1 MSSKRISLLIVEL
14 FIFSMTILLFT
25 EISSIGLHSNNFFF
39 AKIYAKDT
47 SEEFSKRNNT
57 TAVENQS
64 LSSIN
69 PYQYNSNTS
78 KFDTPLINLIQDISL
93 PNVIGRID
101 HMDID
106 IKNHRL
112 FVAELENN
120 SVDVIDLQNNGKRLD
135 TITKNIKEPQGIAYV
150 SEYDKLFVS
159 NGADGK
165 VNVFNATSY
174 KWIDSINFYDDADNI
189 RYDNVSKLIYVGY
202 GDGGIGIINATD
214 DKLLKEIKLP
224 SHPESFQ
231 IEKNEDAFDNKS
243 LGNNFG
249 NRIFVNTPGNNSIS
263 IIDLELGIVSS
274 KWSLGD
280 NIHNNFPMALDQS
293 NHRLFVGTRDPP
305 KLIVFDTKF
314 MESGFGKVIFKV
326 NISTD
331 SDDIFYDSKNKII
344 YISSGQGFI
353 DIFKQQDANH
363 YELYSKIPTKAGA
376 RTSLFVPELKRI
388 YLAVPNFNANNSSN
402 ASILVYGYQ

>member
-1 MSSKRISLLIVEL
+1 
-14 FIFSMTILLFT
+14 
-25 EISSIGLHSNNFFF
+25 
-39 AKIYAKDT
+39 
-47 SEEFSKRNNT
+47 
-57 TAVENQS
+57 
-64 LSSIN
+64 
-69 PYQYNSNTS
+69 
-78 KFDTPLINLIQDISL
+78 
-93 PNVIGRID
+93 
-101 HMDID
+101 MDID

-174 KWIDSINFYDDADNI
+174 KWINRINFYDDADNI

-249 NRIFVNTPGNNSIS
+249 NRIFVNTPGSNSIS